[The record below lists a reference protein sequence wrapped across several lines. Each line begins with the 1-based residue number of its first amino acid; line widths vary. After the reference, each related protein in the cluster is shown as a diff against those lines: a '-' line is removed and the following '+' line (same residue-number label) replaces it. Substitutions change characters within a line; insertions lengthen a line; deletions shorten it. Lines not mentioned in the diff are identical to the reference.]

1 MLFPIYWMIAG
12 SFRKVTIASS
22 FEWFPSRPTFEN
34 YIILITKELGVN
46 WTMNSIFVSTI
57 SVIIA
62 LITCSLAGYV
72 LAKKKFPGG
81 TLLFWVF
88 LSTMMIPR
96 EVFLVPLYILIRNM
110 GLDDSLWAA
119 ILPLGACPMGVFL
132 LKQYMSS
139 LPNELI
145 EAAVIDGCN
154 EYRIFSRIVVPIS
167 KPAIGALAIFV
178 FMSSWND
185 YFWQLIVLRS
195 SRIQTLNIGLTSL
208 LEFRTTEYGLL
219 MAGAVIAAVPM
230 FIIFFC
236 FQKYFISGIT
246 IGAVKG

>member
-1 MLFPIYWMIAG
+1 MIFPIYWMVVG

-22 FEWFPSRPTFEN
+22 FEWFPSRPVIDN
-34 YIILITKELGVN
+34 YIVLLTKELGVN
-46 WTMNSIFVSTI
+46 WTINSIFVSA
-57 SVIIA
+57 VAVVIA

-154 EYRIFSRIVVPIS
+154 EYRIFSNIIIPIS

-195 SRIQTLNIGLTSL
+195 SKIQTLNIGLTSL
-208 LEFRTTEYGLL
+208 MEFRTTEYGLL
-219 MAGAVIAAVPM
+219 MAGAVVAAVPM